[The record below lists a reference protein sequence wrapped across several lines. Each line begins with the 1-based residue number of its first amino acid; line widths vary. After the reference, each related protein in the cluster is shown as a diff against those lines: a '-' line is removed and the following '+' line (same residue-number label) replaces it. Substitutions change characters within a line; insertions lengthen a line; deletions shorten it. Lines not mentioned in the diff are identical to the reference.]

1 MPGQAT
7 QSKHPRRKQK
17 KGGHGR
23 HARDE
28 RKRLTRRLRDVL
40 SERALELPEMIGLL
54 EASEPEVLEG
64 LRVLGKKTRGRLRSG
79 VLDGRNCWWWD
90 PPPQAALVAPD
101 DPALE
106 SESESVPEPGPG
118 PGPAQNGEDG
128 GVS

>member
-1 MPGQAT
+1 MPGRAT

-28 RKRLTRRLRDVL
+28 RKRLTRRLRDAL
-40 SERALELPEMIGLL
+40 SEHALELPEMIGLL

-90 PPPQAALVAPD
+90 PPPQAALAAPD
-101 DPALE
+101 APPLEPE
-106 SESESVPEPGPG
+106 SEPEPGSW
-118 PGPAQNGEDG
+118 PGPAPDGEG
-128 GVS
+128 AGFS